1 MLPFRLFV
9 DTNAPTL
16 LSSQDLERL
25 CGRLCDLAVNPPHF
39 LPTANQQICISLLLC
54 VRWGFN
60 FMDCSNL
67 LVPAP
72 RQDARLARHLWRSK
86 PHTLSLYI
94 PCLFTSTCQAAS
106 LPQRNW
112 SSPPAGRPPA
122 QSKVQYHVKSYIYT
136 YIHTYSISHTYI
148 YIYSISHIYIYILYI
163 YTNYI

>member
-60 FMDCSNL
+60 
-67 LVPAP
+67 
-72 RQDARLARHLWRSK
+72 LWIAVIFSFQPLGK
-86 PHTLSLYI
+86 TLDSLDI
-94 PCLFTSTCQAAS
+94 FEGAS
-106 LPQRNW
+106 LIPWAYTFHVFSHRPVRPHHFP
-112 SSPPAGRPPA
+112 SAIDPHRRPAGLLHKA
-122 QSKVQYHVKSYIYT
+122 KCSIMSNHI
-136 YIHTYSISHTYI
+136 YIHTYIQYITYI
-148 YIYSISHIYIYILYI
+148 YIYTVYHIYILYI